1 MDWVIDTDA
10 LVRADDGDEDHE
22 HCFNIMDLLG
32 TIRQS
37 DHYLVVDYDG
47 IIEGQYRNNLQP
59 VGWVYR
65 FFRNFV
71 NQAKVR
77 YVSGRLTNRLSSGL
91 DSLRFDPDDHIFVAV
106 AYASKGRLVAEES
119 DYTEAVVEYL
129 SNEGV
134 QVVDCQAA
142 LNAARA

>member
-32 TIRQS
+32 TIRHS

-47 IIEGQYRNNLQP
+47 TIEEQYRNNLQP
-59 VGWVYR
+59 MGWVYR

-77 YVSGRLTNRLSSGL
+77 YVSGRLTNRLSIGL
-91 DSLRFDPDDHIFVAV
+91 DSLRFDPDDHVFVAV
-106 AYASKGRLVAEES
+106 AHVSKGRLVAEES

-134 QVVDCQAA
+134 QVVDCQVA
-142 LNAARA
+142 LNAARG